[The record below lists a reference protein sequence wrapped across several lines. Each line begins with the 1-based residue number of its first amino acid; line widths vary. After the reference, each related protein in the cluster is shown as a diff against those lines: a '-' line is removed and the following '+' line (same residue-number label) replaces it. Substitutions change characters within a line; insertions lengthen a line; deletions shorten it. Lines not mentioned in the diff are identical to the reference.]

1 MTEGEL
7 ELRASDEERERIAG
21 ELAEAR
27 VQGRITLD
35 ELSERLDL
43 VYAAR
48 TRAELEPV
56 IRDLPAV
63 GAPSRR
69 PTRWIVSVLGS
80 SSRTGRWRIERKT
93 RAVALLGGCHL
104 DLRRAEVEGQE
115 ATITSFS
122 FLGGIN
128 ITVPEG
134 VDVELSGF
142 SLIGGRNL
150 ELRDVPRKRGA
161 PLIRVRAFAFLGGVN
176 IETPKKKL
184 PG

>member
-1 MTEGEL
+1 MAGDDL

-21 ELAEAR
+21 ELGQAR
-27 VQGRITLD
+27 VEGRITLD
-35 ELSERLDL
+35 ELSDRLDR

-56 IRDLPAV
+56 MRDLPVA
-63 GAPSRR
+63 GAPTRR
-69 PTRWIVSVLGS
+69 PTRWIVSVLGGS
-80 SSRTGRWRIERKT
+80 SQTGRWRIERKT
-93 RAVALLGGCHL
+93 RAIAVLGGCDL
-104 DLRRAEVEGQE
+104 DLRRAEVEGAE
-115 ATITSFS
+115 AAITCFS
-122 FLGGIN
+122 FMGGIN

-150 ELRDVPRKRGA
+150 ELTDAPRKPGT

-176 IETPKKKL
+176 VQTPDEKL